1 MKEYLGEHASEK
13 GHSDGVYRVGWDT
26 SGGGG
31 GEPLQ
36 SSRGGD
42 ASTHGPGQQSWR
54 AVSGGERDFGDIG
67 GAWGLCGWERKEML
81 PCFWLGHL
89 GADD

>member
-31 GEPLQ
+31 GDLCSPLGEGMPAHMDQ
-36 SSRGGD
+36 GSR
-42 ASTHGPGQQSWR
+42 A
-54 AVSGGERDFGDIG
+54 GEQ
-67 GAWGLCGWERKEML
+67 
-81 PCFWLGHL
+81 
-89 GADD
+89 